1 MVMKKMG
8 WIVLV
13 FVLLVGATVLWLRS
27 NLDGLVQEAIAAQG
41 SAMVRARVGVGRVEL
56 HPQDGK
62 GVIRDLSVDNPA
74 GFQTP
79 YALKVGTIALDLDV
93 ASLTQDVVLIR
104 SLVIEAPDIIY
115 EQGAGTT
122 NLDAIQRNIAMYLD
136 TPQKKSSSNAGKR
149 LIVQEL
155 TVRNAR
161 AQASGALMQGKTV
174 QVSLPDITLRDLG
187 KSKGG
192 IPPGELG
199 REVTQALKQ
208 KLAAGVSFDS
218 LTKSAGQAVDKAGDA
233 LKNLFRK

>member
-1 MVMKKMG
+1 MKKMG

-13 FVLLVGATVLWLRS
+13 FVALVGATVLWLRG

-62 GVIRDLSVDNPA
+62 GAIRDLSVDNPA

-79 YALKVGTIALDLDV
+79 YAVKVGTIALDLDV

-115 EQGAGTT
+115 EQGVGTT
-122 NLDAIQRNIAMYLD
+122 NFDAIQRNIAMYLD
-136 TPQKKSSSNAGKR
+136 TPQKKSSSAGKR

-161 AQASGALMQGKTV
+161 AQASSALMQGKTA
-174 QVSLPDITLRDLG
+174 QVPLPDITLRDLG

-192 IPPGELG
+192 ISPGELG
-199 REVTQALKQ
+199 LEVTQALKA

-218 LTKSAGQAVDKAGDA
+218 VTKSAGQVVDKAGE
-233 LKNLFRK
+233 LFKGLVGRQK